1 MSKMWEYRETERDV
15 EEHWFT
21 DKLDWDEDA
30 EKTRDRLFQLNMLG
44 AEGWELIATRYI
56 PVQPNETTKNP
67 RGKLYETYK
76 REITSDISV
85 EERGKEIAEIH
96 QSSVERS
103 EELQRLAIERR
114 LNEDK

>member
-1 MSKMWEYRETERDV
+1 MSKMWEYREMERDV

-21 DKLDWDEDA
+21 ETVLWELDDE
-30 EKTRDRLFQLNMLG
+30 KRRDRLFQLNMLG

-56 PVQPNETTKNP
+56 PVQPNETDRNP
-67 RGKLYETYK
+67 CGKLYETYK
-76 REITSDISV
+76 REMASGISV

-96 QSSVERS
+96 KSSVERS